1 MEDIVVY
8 DLSALGFGPFFE
20 RQLPPP
26 GDGGIPARIAAEHRG
41 GYEVWS
47 ATGAGRARL
56 GGRLRLDSDDE
67 RPGVGDW
74 ILVREAPSPGRTTVV
89 ERVLDRRTVFTRGAA
104 GSETRVQVVA
114 ANVDLVFVVCGLD
127 VDFNVHRIE
136 RYLAR
141 VWAGGARPCV
151 ILNKADACADP
162 GARIAEVEQ
171 RAADVPI
178 LAVSALRSDGVDSV
192 RACVE
197 PGMTVALAG
206 SSGVGKST
214 LVNALVGEE
223 RMRTGEVRAGDG
235 RGRHVTTRR
244 RLVPLPGGGLL
255 LDTPGMRELQLPGE
269 GGLDAAFG
277 DLAALAG
284 RCRFRDCRHDTEPGC
299 AVKEA
304 VRSGA
309 LDADRIE
316 HHRTLE
322 REARANTLRHDEHR
336 RRQAGRVWGQ
346 LQDEVAQL
354 RKWKGGKP

>member
-1 MEDIVVY
+1 MAARMEDIVVY

-223 RMRTGEVRAGDG
+223 RMRTGEVRAATAGAAMSRRAASSCSCPAAACCSTR
-235 RGRHVTTRR
+235 RGCASCSFRARAGSTPPSATSPRSPDAAASATAATTRS
-244 RLVPLPGGGLL
+244 P
-255 LDTPGMRELQLPGE
+255 
-269 GGLDAAFG
+269 AA
-277 DLAALAG
+277 
-284 RCRFRDCRHDTEPGC
+284 R
-299 AVKEA
+299 
-304 VRSGA
+304 
-309 LDADRIE
+309 
-316 HHRTLE
+316 
-322 REARANTLRHDEHR
+322 
-336 RRQAGRVWGQ
+336 
-346 LQDEVAQL
+346 
-354 RKWKGGKP
+354 